1 MNIAIVGGGPA
12 GFAAGIL
19 ASNSNNRVVIFE
31 KNPEVLKKL
40 LLTGNGKCNYRNA
53 NQSLDKYHTT
63 YPDIAAIINPTN
75 LKLVSDFWNNLGI
88 IPIIKNGYYYPFSEK
103 ASSMKSALLKKS
115 EDLGI
120 TIKCHTEITN
130 IEYKEN
136 KFLVQTSNFTETF
149 DKVIIATGSLA
160 YPKTGS
166 TGFGYEVAQK
176 YNHHIVSLNPSL
188 VQLVSNSSITSNW
201 SGIRSNVIVKNIEDN
216 KICKEESG
224 EIQLTDYGVS
234 GICIFNL
241 SRNISIG
248 LTKGKKEKI
257 SINFVPWCQSNFLE
271 FLNNRHQELPNRNIT
286 ELCDAFLN
294 YKLLYAICKYS
305 HINPDKSWDKLTAIE
320 QKLFAQNLTDFEL
333 IITATKDYNYSQVCS
348 GGVSL
353 ADLNLQTLESL
364 KIPGLYFCGEVLD
377 LDGDCGGYNLT
388 IAILSGIIAGS
399 AAKEDIYA

>member
-120 TIKCHTEITN
+120 TIKYHTEITN

-149 DKVIIATGSLA
+149 DKVIIATGGHASYDIAKSFGHTVIEPKKSLVGLITEA
-160 YPKTGS
+160 YVSELAG
-166 TGFGYEVAQK
+166 
-176 YNHHIVSLNPSL
+176 VSL
-188 VQLVSNSSITSNW
+188 QC
-201 SGIRSNVIVKNIEDN
+201 GGENVLFTHK
-216 KICKEESG
+216 
-224 EIQLTDYGVS
+224 GVS
-234 GICIFNL
+234 GPYIY
-241 SRNISIG
+241 RISS
-248 LTKGKKEKI
+248 LKARDK
-257 SINFVPWCQSNFLE
+257 FP
-271 FLNNRHQELPNRNIT
+271 
-286 ELCDAFLN
+286 
-294 YKLLYAICKYS
+294 YKLSFDFVGKIDFQNMLNL
-305 HINPDKSWDKLTAIE
+305 NPHKSVKNLVSELVPKSFAEFILKKADVSLDEKCHKIDGKTRDKILE
-320 QKLFAQNLTDFEL
+320 ELQNFTVTITGTDNTGEVV
-333 IITATKDYNYSQVCS
+333 TC
-348 GGVSL
+348 GGVALDGVNSK
-353 ADLNLQTLESL
+353 TMESKL
-364 KIPGLYFCGEVLD
+364 INGLYFIGEVLD
-377 LDGDCGGYNLT
+377 IDGFCGGFNLQNCWST
-388 IAILSGIIAGS
+388 AFVAACGVKSALSV
-399 AAKEDIYA
+399 